1 MIITTKHQNFDVK
14 YGMNTLFYPCT
25 IGTQQKAALYY
36 VNTCTVQVFLN
47 LKEKNSWFWRE
58 GLDVHS
64 CAQIVVSSATSYS
77 IESYEFGRVFYFLN

>member
-14 YGMNTLFYPCT
+14 YGMNTLFYLCT

-58 GLDVHS
+58 GLDVHFY
-64 CAQIVVSSATSYS
+64 AQFVVSSVTSTPLNLMS
-77 IESYEFGRVFYFLN
+77 LEEYFIF